1 MIEEETKE
9 VKEASSISS
18 SDKNLT
24 TEKIEKLEKQEIPD
38 KPGPQNFFAVVR
50 NQLVKAG
57 SLRHAEPSKYR
68 TSKCFEETKRRIA
81 DHLRLPGQDD
91 SCRITLMSLVSC
103 QEEIKEE
110 QKQEELKTDQS
121 IPVIKIKNLQAASS
135 LQYPNT
141 LTNKI
146 SPAEGKQQDK
156 RTPSRHKTQLPKSP
170 KQSIHVIKLKDLVD
184 LQNDVKAISFKKSN
198 STPSRPTPRRGEGKD

>member
-9 VKEASSISS
+9 VKEASSNSS

-24 TEKIEKLEKQEIPD
+24 TEKIEKLEKQ
-38 KPGPQNFFAVVR
+38 
-50 NQLVKAG
+50 
-57 SLRHAEPSKYR
+57 
-68 TSKCFEETKRRIA
+68 
-81 DHLRLPGQDD
+81 
-91 SCRITLMSLVSC
+91 
-103 QEEIKEE
+103 EIKEE

-141 LTNKI
+141 LTNKM

-156 RTPSRHKTQLPKSP
+156 GSPSRHKTQLP
-170 KQSIHVIKLKDLVD
+170 
-184 LQNDVKAISFKKSN
+184 
-198 STPSRPTPRRGEGKD
+198 